1 MRDLRDTIH
10 ELNDDLLRIKDK
22 FSTDL
27 EISAFTNLVQKKR
40 GPALLF
46 ENPEGYKNPVLINIF
61 GTEKRMNR
69 ILGKDLETI
78 ENEISEILGL
88 TSKKPGLLD
97 GIRLYSKLKSFGTE
111 AVNSGPVNETK
122 LNGLSEI
129 PILKTWPKDA
139 GKYITAPV
147 VITKDPETG
156 IYNAGTYRMQVFDD
170 ETTGMHWQRQ
180 KTGYNHMLKAKKMGK
195 NLDVAVVIGVHPAIF
210 FSSIS
215 PLPEGINEMA
225 FAGYLMGEKTRLVKG
240 QTVNLYY
247 PADAE
252 IVLEGYVDPM
262 ETEIEGPFG
271 DHTGYYSPPEEYP
284 VFHIKRISAREDF
297 IYHATVVGK
306 FWNEDVVIGH
316 AIEKIFLPA
325 IKLLIPDI
333 VDIFLPEEGVL
344 NDIAIA
350 SIDKKYPG
358 QGIKVGM
365 AVLSQGQLMFSKYVI
380 VVDKD
385 INVRD
390 KSEVLWAIAT
400 RTDPSRD
407 VVIIPRAPADSLDH
421 ASFLPNLSGKMIID
435 ATVKTREEG
444 VVREWPEKIEMN
456 EYEILKGKIEKYGF

>member
-1 MRDLRDTIH
+1 MGSIRDTIH
-10 ELNDDLLRIKDK
+10 ELNDDLLRVKDK
-22 FSTDL
+22 FSCDL
-27 EISAFTNLVQKKR
+27 EISAFTNIVQKKK

-61 GTEKRMNR
+61 GTEKRLNR
-69 ILGKDLETI
+69 VLGKDLETI
-78 ENEISEILGL
+78 RGEISELLEI

-97 GIRLYSKLKSFGTE
+97 GIKLYSKLKSFGTE
-111 AVNSGPVNETK
+111 TVSSGPVKDSK
-122 LNGLSEI
+122 LSGLGEI

-180 KTGYNHMLKAKKMGK
+180 KTGYNHMLKARKMGR
-195 NLDVAVVIGVHPAIF
+195 NLDVAVVIGVHPSIF

-215 PLPEGINEMA
+215 PFPEGINEMA
-225 FAGYLMGEKTRLVKG
+225 FAGYLMGERVKLVKG
-240 QTVNLYY
+240 ETVDLYY
-247 PADAE
+247 PAEAE
-252 IVLEGYVDPM
+252 IVLEGYVDPN
-262 ETEIEGPFG
+262 EARIEGPFG

-284 VFHIKRISAREDF
+284 VFHIRRILARKDF

-306 FWNEDVVIGH
+306 FWNEDVIIGH

-344 NDIAIA
+344 NDIAVV

-365 AVLSQGQLMFSKYVI
+365 AVLSQGQLMFSKYVV

-385 INVRD
+385 INVKD

-407 VVIIPRAPADSLDH
+407 VVIIPRAPGDSLDH

-435 ATVKTREEG
+435 ATIKTREEG
-444 VVREWPEKIEMN
+444 VLREWPEKIEMD
-456 EYEILKGKIEKYGF
+456 EYALLKGKIEKYGF

>member
-78 ENEISEILGL
+78 ENEISEILEL
-88 TSKKPGLLD
+88 TSKKSGLLD

-240 QTVNLYY
+240 QTVDLYY

-262 ETEIEGPFG
+262 ETKIEGPFG

-344 NDIAIA
+344 NDIAIV

-407 VVIIPRAPADSLDH
+407 VVIIPRSPADSLDH

-444 VVREWPEKIEMN
+444 VFREWPEKIEMN

>member
-1 MRDLRDTIH
+1 
-10 ELNDDLLRIKDK
+10 
-22 FSTDL
+22 
-27 EISAFTNLVQKKR
+27 
-40 GPALLF
+40 
-46 ENPEGYKNPVLINIF
+46 
-61 GTEKRMNR
+61 
-69 ILGKDLETI
+69 
-78 ENEISEILGL
+78 
-88 TSKKPGLLD
+88 
-97 GIRLYSKLKSFGTE
+97 
-111 AVNSGPVNETK
+111 
-122 LNGLSEI
+122 
-129 PILKTWPKDA
+129 
-139 GKYITAPV
+139 V

-170 ETTGMHWQRQ
+170 ETAGMHWQRQ
-180 KTGYNHMLKAKKMGK
+180 KQGYNHMLKAKKMGK

-240 QTVNLYY
+240 ETVDLYY

-252 IVLEGYVDPM
+252 IVLEGYVDPI
-262 ETEIEGPFG
+262 ETKIEGPFG

-306 FWNEDVVIGH
+306 FWNEDVLMGH

-344 NDIAIA
+344 NDIAIV

-365 AVLSQGQLMFSKYVI
+365 AVLSQGQLMFNKYVI

>member
-1 MRDLRDTIH
+1 MRDIRDTIH

-78 ENEISEILGL
+78 KNEISEILEL

-240 QTVNLYY
+240 QTVDLYY

-262 ETEIEGPFG
+262 ETKIEGPFG

-344 NDIAIA
+344 NDIAIV

-358 QGIKVGM
+358 QGIKAGM

-385 INVRD
+385 INVKD

>member
-78 ENEISEILGL
+78 KNEISEILEL

-111 AVNSGPVNETK
+111 AVNSGPVNETE

-240 QTVNLYY
+240 QTVDLYY

-262 ETEIEGPFG
+262 ETKIEGPFG

-344 NDIAIA
+344 NDIAIV

-358 QGIKVGM
+358 QGIKAGM

>member
-78 ENEISEILGL
+78 KNEISEILEL

-240 QTVNLYY
+240 QTVDLYY

-262 ETEIEGPFG
+262 ETKIEGPFG

-344 NDIAIA
+344 NDIAIV

-385 INVRD
+385 INVKD

>member
-78 ENEISEILGL
+78 KNEISEILEL

-156 IYNAGTYRMQVFDD
+156 MYNAGTYRMQVFDD

-240 QTVNLYY
+240 QTVDLYY

-262 ETEIEGPFG
+262 ETKIEGPFG

-344 NDIAIA
+344 NDIAIV

-358 QGIKVGM
+358 QGIKAGM

-385 INVRD
+385 INVKD

>member
-1 MRDLRDTIH
+1 MRDIRDTIH

-78 ENEISEILGL
+78 KNEISEILEL

-240 QTVNLYY
+240 QTVDLYY

-262 ETEIEGPFG
+262 ETKIEGPFG

-316 AIEKIFLPA
+316 AIEKYSYPQ
-325 IKLLIPDI
+325 
-333 VDIFLPEEGVL
+333 L
-344 NDIAIA
+344 NC
-350 SIDKKYPG
+350 
-358 QGIKVGM
+358 
-365 AVLSQGQLMFSKYVI
+365 
-380 VVDKD
+380 
-385 INVRD
+385 
-390 KSEVLWAIAT
+390 
-400 RTDPSRD
+400 
-407 VVIIPRAPADSLDH
+407 
-421 ASFLPNLSGKMIID
+421 
-435 ATVKTREEG
+435 
-444 VVREWPEKIEMN
+444 
-456 EYEILKGKIEKYGF
+456 

>member
-78 ENEISEILGL
+78 KNEISEILEL

-240 QTVNLYY
+240 QTVDLYY

-262 ETEIEGPFG
+262 ETKIEGPFG

-297 IYHATVVGK
+297 IYHTTVVGK

-344 NDIAIA
+344 NDIAIV

>member
-27 EISAFTNLVQKKR
+27 EISAFTNLVQKKK

-78 ENEISEILGL
+78 KNEISEILEL

-240 QTVNLYY
+240 QTVDLYY

-262 ETEIEGPFG
+262 ETKIEGPFG

-297 IYHATVVGK
+297 IYHTTVVGK

-344 NDIAIA
+344 NDIAIV

-385 INVRD
+385 INVKD

-444 VVREWPEKIEMN
+444 VAREWPEKIEMN

>member
-1 MRDLRDTIH
+1 MRDLRDAIH

-46 ENPEGYKNPVLINIF
+46 ENPDGYKNPVLINIF

-78 ENEISEILGL
+78 KNEISEILEL

-111 AVNSGPVNETK
+111 ALNSGPVNETK

-240 QTVNLYY
+240 QTVDLYY

-262 ETEIEGPFG
+262 ETKIEGPFG

-344 NDIAIA
+344 NDIAIV

-435 ATVKTREEG
+435 ATVKTKEEG

>member
-78 ENEISEILGL
+78 KNEISEILEL

-240 QTVNLYY
+240 QTVDLYY

-262 ETEIEGPFG
+262 ETKIEGPFG

-344 NDIAIA
+344 NDIAIV

-358 QGIKVGM
+358 QGIKAGM

-385 INVRD
+385 INVKD

>member
-78 ENEISEILGL
+78 KNEISEILEL

-180 KTGYNHMLKAKKMGK
+180 KTGYNHMLEAKKMGK

-240 QTVNLYY
+240 QTVDLYY

-262 ETEIEGPFG
+262 ETKIEGPFG

-344 NDIAIA
+344 NDIAIV

-358 QGIKVGM
+358 QGIKAGM

-421 ASFLPNLSGKMIID
+421 ASFLPNVSGKMIID

>member
-78 ENEISEILGL
+78 KNEISEILEL

-240 QTVNLYY
+240 QTVDLYY

-262 ETEIEGPFG
+262 ETKIEGPFG

-344 NDIAIA
+344 NDIAIV

-358 QGIKVGM
+358 QGIKAGM

-385 INVRD
+385 INVKD

-407 VVIIPRAPADSLDH
+407 IVIIPRAPADSLDH

>member
-78 ENEISEILGL
+78 KNEISEILEL

-240 QTVNLYY
+240 QTVDLYY

-262 ETEIEGPFG
+262 ETKIEGPFG

-297 IYHATVVGK
+297 IYHTTVVGK

-344 NDIAIA
+344 NDIAIV

-385 INVRD
+385 INVKD

-407 VVIIPRAPADSLDH
+407 VVMIPRAPADSLDH

-444 VVREWPEKIEMN
+444 VIREWPEKIEMN

>member
-78 ENEISEILGL
+78 KNEISEILEL

-156 IYNAGTYRMQVFDD
+156 MYNAGTYRMQVFDD

-240 QTVNLYY
+240 QTVDLYY

-262 ETEIEGPFG
+262 ETKIEGPFG

-344 NDIAIA
+344 NDIAIV

-358 QGIKVGM
+358 QGIKAGM

>member
-1 MRDLRDTIH
+1 MRDIRDTIH

-78 ENEISEILGL
+78 KNEISEILEL

-240 QTVNLYY
+240 QTVDLYY

-262 ETEIEGPFG
+262 ETKIEGPFG

-344 NDIAIA
+344 NDIAIV

-358 QGIKVGM
+358 QGIKAGM

>member
-78 ENEISEILGL
+78 KNEISEILEL

-240 QTVNLYY
+240 QTVDLYY

-262 ETEIEGPFG
+262 ETKIEGPFG

-344 NDIAIA
+344 NDIAIV

-358 QGIKVGM
+358 QGIKAGM

-380 VVDKD
+380 IVDKD

>member
-1 MRDLRDTIH
+1 MRDIRDTIH

-78 ENEISEILGL
+78 KNEISEILEL

-240 QTVNLYY
+240 QTVDLYY

-262 ETEIEGPFG
+262 ETKIEGPFG

-344 NDIAIA
+344 NDIAIV

-385 INVRD
+385 INVKD

>member
-78 ENEISEILGL
+78 KNEISEILEL

-156 IYNAGTYRMQVFDD
+156 MYNAGTYRMQVFDD

-240 QTVNLYY
+240 QTVDLYY

-262 ETEIEGPFG
+262 ETKIEGPFG

-344 NDIAIA
+344 NDIAIV

-385 INVRD
+385 INVKD

>member
-78 ENEISEILGL
+78 KNEISEILEL

-180 KTGYNHMLKAKKMGK
+180 KTGYNHMLKAKNMGK

-240 QTVNLYY
+240 QTVDLYY

-262 ETEIEGPFG
+262 ETKIEGPFG

-344 NDIAIA
+344 NDIAIV

-358 QGIKVGM
+358 QGIKAGM

>member
-78 ENEISEILGL
+78 KNEISEILEL

-156 IYNAGTYRMQVFDD
+156 MYNAGTYRMQVFDD

-240 QTVNLYY
+240 QTVDLYY

-262 ETEIEGPFG
+262 ETKIEGPFG

-344 NDIAIA
+344 NDIAIV